1 MIRVHDI
8 FAAADSTITN
18 HAKRNISAFK
28 NTFQEKNF
36 AAKIITAHHF
46 AKIS

>member
-1 MIRVHDI
+1 MIKVHDI

-28 NTFQEKNF
+28 NTFQEK
-36 AAKIITAHHF
+36 HF
-46 AKIS
+46 AVK